1 MKTSRMHL
9 ALALC
14 SLVLLLVTPVL
25 AEDAH
30 HPEKA
35 GDKAAAPP
43 AQTSPAMGSGMMGG
57 GMKGGMMGSPYAS
70 LPPEK
75 QEAVKAIDQTFQK
88 KLTELKQKMWAKNAE
103 IEAALSQPK
112 PDRKKAAALNKELG
126 ELHTETQQVM
136 IDRRLKIAEET
147 GISMPM
153 GMMGQGMGM
162 MGPGMGGMMDM
173 MGQGGMCEGMMEMM
187 KTMMGG
193 HGQTPAGKMSGGHA
207 PAPPA
212 GEPAKQ

>member
-1 MKTSRMHL
+1 MKASQLCL

-14 SLVLLLVTPVL
+14 SLALFLAAPVL

-35 GDKAAAPP
+35 GDKAAAQP
-43 AQTSPAMGSGMMGG
+43 APASPAMGMGMM
-57 GMKGGMMGSPYAS
+57 GGMMGSPYAS

-103 IEAALSQPK
+103 LEAALSQSK
-112 PDRKKAAALNKELG
+112 PDRKKAEALNKELG
-126 ELHTETQQVM
+126 ALHTEMQQAM

-173 MGQGGMCEGMMEMM
+173 MGQGGMCGGMMEMM
-187 KTMMGG
+187 KSMMSG
-193 HGQTPAGKMSGGHA
+193 HGQTPAGEPGGHA

-212 GEPAKQ
+212 GEHGKQ